1 MSLKQTIF
9 ISLTIVSF
17 IIGVHR
23 VLIDM
28 QTVSVSEAIG
38 YNYWIFMISIA
49 FITIFRYNR
58 KKQNS

>member
-1 MSLKQTIF
+1 MSLKQTIL

-28 QTVSVSEAIG
+28 QTVSISEAIG

-49 FITIFRYNR
+49 FITVFRYNR